1 MYHGPKYHFLHPN
14 IQTFLIPVSVYSGI
28 QCNIYVTPF
37 VITCSLTL
45 TSFTEKNLEKD
56 PKWS

>member
-1 MYHGPKYHFLHPN
+1 MYHGPKYHFLYPN

-28 QCNIYVTPF
+28 QCNIYVTSF
-37 VITCSLTL
+37 NITCSLTL